1 VTEMKSG
8 HEHLIPGGFPPGLGI
23 AAVATAGYGG
33 LLADPPLIGTAA
45 ELIGL
50 RLALTAIL
58 LGVLAIAAVARLAR
72 NRTVRGPPSLD

>member
-8 HEHLIPGGFPPGLGI
+8 HAHLIAGGFPPGLGI

-33 LLADPPLIGTAA
+33 LLAGPPLIGTVA

-50 RLALTAIL
+50 RLALTTIL
-58 LGVLAIAAVARLAR
+58 LGALAIATFAGLAR
-72 NRTVRGPPSLD
+72 NRTVRGLPSLD